1 MFSNWNF
8 FVQEHPGR
16 AVFYGGWTLAILSHA
31 LLKHNSSEAFVLCS
45 QSVVWPFIH
54 YIKLWVLAWHK
65 KIFYYYFFNIFFFFW
80 CGPFLKS
87 LFNMLQYCSCFMFCC
102 FGWEAYGILAP
113 RQGME
118 SAPPALEGEVPN
130 TGPPEKS
137 QEKKFKFL
145 VWAIAGKTSSKIGGV
160 AGTYYGFLAHSRKKK
175 KKMLWQGC
183 LFDLPLKKNNWFWCL
198 KRWESWIMNVWNLH
212 GSKEKS
218 HYE

>member
-1 MFSNWNF
+1 
-8 FVQEHPGR
+8 
-16 AVFYGGWTLAILSHA
+16 
-31 LLKHNSSEAFVLCS
+31 
-45 QSVVWPFIH
+45 
-54 YIKLWVLAWHK
+54 
-65 KIFYYYFFNIFFFFW
+65 
-80 CGPFLKS
+80 
-87 LFNMLQYCSCFMFCC
+87 MFCC

-183 LFDLPLKKNNWFWCL
+183 LFEKKQLILMFEEVRFMNNECL
-198 KRWESWIMNVWNLH
+198 KFTWVKR
-212 GSKEKS
+212 EKS
-218 HYE
+218 LWVILT

>member
-1 MFSNWNF
+1 
-8 FVQEHPGR
+8 
-16 AVFYGGWTLAILSHA
+16 
-31 LLKHNSSEAFVLCS
+31 
-45 QSVVWPFIH
+45 
-54 YIKLWVLAWHK
+54 
-65 KIFYYYFFNIFFFFW
+65 
-80 CGPFLKS
+80 
-87 LFNMLQYCSCFMFCC
+87 MFCC

-175 KKMLWQGC
+175 KKNVMTRMFVW
-183 LFDLPLKKNNWFWCL
+183 KKTID
-198 KRWESWIMNVWNLH
+198 SDVWRGEIH
-212 GSKEKS
+212 E
-218 HYE
+218 